1 MAPNDSDYKNDDKM
15 TNNDDKDNDD
25 DDNNNNNE
33 AIRGGGQTTLL
44 QVADTGTRHSR
55 SRSLIRRGSKPKQKR
70 GNESLSRN
78 DCVIS

>member
-1 MAPNDSDYKNDDKM
+1 MTPSDNDYNNNDKT
-15 TNNDDKDNDD
+15 TNNDDDGG
-25 DDNNNNNE
+25 NE
-33 AIRGGGQTTLL
+33 DIVHGGAQTTLL

-70 GNESLSRN
+70 ANESLSRN